1 MGDSLEQYRGRIGK
15 YALRIP
21 SLESFSGA
29 SSRSKK
35 AFLGLSREKERVYK
49 EIREENLNFFSGF
62 LTLCVTFLFCFLL
75 VFKVDTGTGALNST
89 SFAPQFNLP
98 AESIKGWS
106 TSNIVLPFL
115 PRKLQ
120 CCGDIEANPGPSDS
134 GSRSDVDVS
143 TQNQYFDPRDELKV
157 GSVFEGRQKVID
169 DMKLYCD
176 NNFIPLI
183 RISNSSGDLA
193 KNKYGRIVY
202 KCTHGHQRKSKA
214 TSDRPFQKVN
224 FTGCKAFICQH

>member
-1 MGDSLEQYRGRIGK
+1 M
-15 YALRIP
+15 
-21 SLESFSGA
+21 
-29 SSRSKK
+29 
-35 AFLGLSREKERVYK
+35 
-49 EIREENLNFFSGF
+49 
-62 LTLCVTFLFCFLL
+62 
-75 VFKVDTGTGALNST
+75 FKVDTETGALNST
-89 SFAPQFNLP
+89 SFANLQFNFP

-115 PRKLQ
+115 PQKLQ

-183 RISNSSGDLA
+183 RISNSSRDLA
-193 KNKYGRIVY
+193 KNKYGRN
-202 KCTHGHQRKSKA
+202 SL
-214 TSDRPFQKVN
+214 
-224 FTGCKAFICQH
+224 